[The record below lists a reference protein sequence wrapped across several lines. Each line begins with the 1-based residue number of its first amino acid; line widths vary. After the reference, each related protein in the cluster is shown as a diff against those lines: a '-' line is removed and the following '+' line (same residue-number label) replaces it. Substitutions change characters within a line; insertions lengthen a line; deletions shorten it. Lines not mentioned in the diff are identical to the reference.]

1 MSDSPRGTARVR
13 VSDKRRTRPDADV
26 APVPEEKAVAETA
39 AEPAQPEPQQASAP
53 APRTYLEDLQ
63 RLQAEF
69 ENYRKRMMREQ
80 TEIASRAA
88 AGLIER
94 LLPVVDNLDR
104 ALAHEVESGGLTL
117 IRKELMDVLGAEG
130 LEEIPA
136 LGERFDPHLHE
147 AVESHEDANVSDPVC
162 SVVYRSGYKLKG
174 KVLRPAM
181 VGVARPPEAHE
192 ASGDD
197 VDSGPPSSAEST
209 S

>member
-1 MSDSPRGTARVR
+1 VR
-13 VSDKRRTRPDADV
+13 VSDKRRTVTDADV
-26 APVPEEKAVAETA
+26 AAVPEEEAVAEA
-39 AEPAQPEPQQASAP
+39 AAAPEHPEPQQVSAP

-80 TEIASRAA
+80 TEIAGRAA

-104 ALAHEVESGGLTL
+104 ALAHEDESSGLRL
-117 IRKELMDVLGAEG
+117 IRKELMDVLAAEG
-130 LEEIPA
+130 LEEISA

-147 AVESHEDANVSDPVC
+147 AVESHEDATVSDPVC
-162 SVVYRSGYKLKG
+162 SAVYRSGYRLKG

-181 VGVARPPEAHE
+181 VGVARPPEA
-192 ASGDD
+192 GDAGNAAD
-197 VDSGPPSSAEST
+197 DESSAEST
-209 S
+209 T

>member
-13 VSDKRRTRPDADV
+13 VSDKRRTRADADV
-26 APVPEEKAVAETA
+26 AAVPEEKAVAEMA
-39 AEPAQPEPQQASAP
+39 AEPTQTEPQQANVP

-80 TEIASRAA
+80 TEIAGRAA

-94 LLPVVDNLDR
+94 LLPIVDNLDR
-104 ALAHEVESGGLTL
+104 ALAHEDESSGLRL
-117 IRKELMDVLGAEG
+117 IRKELMDVLAAEG
-130 LEEIPA
+130 LEEISA

-147 AVESHEDANVSDPVC
+147 AVESHEDYNVSDPVC
-162 SVVYRSGYKLKG
+162 SAVYRSGYKLKG

-181 VGVARPPEAHE
+181 VGVARPPEAPG
-192 ASGDD
+192 AGDD
-197 VDSGPPSSAEST
+197 DPTSADPT
-209 S
+209 T

>member
-1 MSDSPRGTARVR
+1 MSESPRGTARVR
-13 VSDKRRTRPDADV
+13 VSDKRRPRTDADV
-26 APVPEEKAVAETA
+26 AAVPEEKAAAETA
-39 AEPAQPEPQQASAP
+39 AEPEHGEPQQASAP

-80 TEIASRAA
+80 TEIAARAA

-104 ALAHEVESGGLTL
+104 AVAHEDESSGLRL
-117 IRKELMDVLGAEG
+117 VRKEFMDVLAAEG
-130 LEEIPA
+130 LEEIAA

-162 SVVYRSGYKLKG
+162 SAVYRSGYKLKG

-181 VGVARPPEAHE
+181 VGVARPPETHDA
-192 ASGDD
+192 GDGAD
-197 VDSGPPSSAEST
+197 ERSSAEST
-209 S
+209 T

>member
-1 MSDSPRGTARVR
+1 MSESPRGTARVR
-13 VSDKRRTRPDADV
+13 VSDKRRTRTDADV
-26 APVPEEKAVAETA
+26 AAVPEEKAAAETA
-39 AEPAQPEPQQASAP
+39 AEPEHAEAQQASAP

-80 TEIASRAA
+80 TEIAARAA
-88 AGLIER
+88 ASLIER

-104 ALAHEVESGGLTL
+104 AVAHEDESSGLRL
-117 IRKELMDVLGAEG
+117 IRKELMDVLAAEG
-130 LEEIPA
+130 LEEISA

-162 SVVYRSGYKLKG
+162 SAAYRSGYKLKG

-181 VGVARPPEAHE
+181 VGVARPPETHDA
-192 ASGDD
+192 GDGAD
-197 VDSGPPSSAEST
+197 ERSSAEST
-209 S
+209 T